1 MNKMESSLKFPDIYV
16 MSKFPSITSE
26 LKNILP
32 KEANMIVVPI
42 SGIAF
47 VYLLFRSV
55 LNFKCK

>member
-26 LKNILP
+26 LKKILP

-55 LNFKCK
+55 